1 MKSHEYAEGMKQA
14 AEFLLSR
21 PEFETQLDPWMYL
34 GYYYSKEKFLDTVKA
49 LGSGHKEYQNDDLKF
64 ENREHGAKIQASI
77 RRSEVCRLVKAA
89 EYECV
94 PLLSIEEEASLE
106 PAPID

>member
-21 PEFETQLDPWMYL
+21 PEFETRLDPWMYL
-34 GYYYSKEKFLDTVKA
+34 GYYYSKEKFLDAVRA
-49 LGSGHKEYQNDDLKF
+49 LGSGHKEYKDDMLTF
-64 ENREHGAKIQASI
+64 ENKACGASIQASI

-89 EYECV
+89 EYECI

-106 PAPID
+106 PAPTD

>member
-1 MKSHEYAEGMKQA
+1 MKSHEYAEGMKQV

-21 PEFETQLDPWMYL
+21 PEFETQMDPWVYL
-34 GYYYSKEKFLDTVKA
+34 GHYYSKEKFLDAVRA
-49 LGSGHKEYQNDDLKF
+49 LGSGHKEYQNDELKF
-64 ENREHGAKIQASI
+64 ENKEHGAKIQVSI

-89 EYECV
+89 EYECI

-106 PAPID
+106 TAPTD

>member
-21 PEFETQLDPWMYL
+21 PEFETQMDPLVYL
-34 GYYYSKEKFLDTVKA
+34 GYYLSKEKFLDVVRA
-49 LGSGHKEYQNDDLKF
+49 LGSGHKEYQNGAIKF
-64 ENREHGAKIQASI
+64 ENEKHGAKIQVSI

-106 PAPID
+106 SAPTD